1 MKPRNKKELNF
12 VITTA
17 IKIGGLLFIVT
28 LFLFLLTKILNL

>member
-1 MKPRNKKELNF
+1 MKPHNKKELNF

-17 IKIGGLLFIVT
+17 IKIGALLFIVT